1 MEKNVATVVFKI
13 IKRNES
19 HELEIP
25 LEITANEL
33 VSALNTAYKLGI
45 DTSDVKNCYLKSES
59 PIALLKGNKPLDE
72 FGIRNGTIIICSE

>member
-13 IKRNES
+13 LKRNES

-33 VSALNTAYKLGI
+33 VNALNSAYELGI
-45 DTSDVKNCYLKSES
+45 DTSDVKNCFLKSES
-59 PIALLKGNKPLDE
+59 PIALLKGNKPLKE